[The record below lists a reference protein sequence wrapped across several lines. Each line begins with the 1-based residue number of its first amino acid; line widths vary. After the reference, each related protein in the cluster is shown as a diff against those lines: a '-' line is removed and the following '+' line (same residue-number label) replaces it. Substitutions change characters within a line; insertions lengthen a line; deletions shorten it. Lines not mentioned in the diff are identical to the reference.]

1 MQQTEVRIKVKAYYQ
16 LLQIEP
22 EKLRLLITVLQ
33 NFQIWIIQGLSG
45 FFFFFLLRANARKEL
60 HYGKKYSGPK
70 FAHHQNERCSLD
82 STVSD

>member
-22 EKLRLLITVLQ
+22 EKLRLLITGLQ

-45 FFFFFLLRANARKEL
+45 FFFFFLLRANAHKEL
-60 HYGKKYSGPK
+60 
-70 FAHHQNERCSLD
+70 QLW
-82 STVSD
+82 